1 MFLRKRSAASGAAL
15 IITLALL
22 VLFAAMTLAFF
33 SQVTTESRTARTF
46 ADSLSTRQLA
56 DSAVGIVMS
65 QVREATTVP
74 NGAWASQPGM
84 IRVYGEEGKA
94 SEKAHAFYK
103 LYSSDNLTLNAEA
116 LRSFDP
122 EKEVPAGAGHG
133 WNHLPALWTD
143 LNEPVTSSPTPEKQA
158 IRYPIFDPEAAGKV
172 EGFEL
177 LEDRQDDSGRPARMP
192 VRWLY
197 VLRDGSVTAPNR
209 ASEDG
214 QSAIWDP
221 ATAETK
227 RRTPSRENPIVGRVA
242 FWADDETSKVN
253 INTAGGFTTKDLR
266 SYQESN
272 FAGSYWDTPRFS
284 TQFDRGGTLDE
295 DTGEFAGG
303 EGGLALCQPLHN
315 EFQRYPGHPATTSLG
330 LVLGNALK
338 SEALYTLLPRLTPG
352 GSRGGTER
360 LLAKT
365 DTELNAKTER
375 LYASVDEFFFGATL
389 DAGRRKTAGAA
400 IAALDP
406 DAPSVLQA
414 ERLNY
419 TRPFLTAHSRAPEL
433 NLWGRPRMTI
443 WPVHTDT
450 KLRNPTDNLLAF
462 CSTIGPA
469 RDPRLFLPQR
479 EDPYSPT
486 VDSAIPRNAAL
497 YDYLRELTSQLTPG
511 YGKASFAQKY
521 GTDRDQ
527 ILTEIFDYI
536 RTANLRDSTRDKAL
550 PTQAEKDKY
559 KFSPRGIVVPL
570 VFKRDGRET
579 MGFGRFPTISEV
591 SLVFYHAGYVPA
603 AGGKTYFDPSAKR
616 TLGVS
621 ANLMRAFV
629 VIETMN
635 PVQGYAPTRAFNPT
649 EAGKNRIIVHELT
662 GLDQFQVTTSAGT
675 RPLGFPAQGQN
686 RNRWASG
693 AAPQGRNFGGA
704 EGFMHRLR
712 DKDSENPAADTW
724 YPFQTKESDA
734 ISIPTGE
741 TQFSFS
747 GGKVSLRTL
756 FGTLPIQRLEL
767 DFPPGIFPVPTDDLW
782 QDPGGFQHPD
792 AKITD
797 VKSLAGRIRWA
808 IQKSN
813 DPSTARRFKQ
823 ILQPGDTIRSMVA
836 GLKSDPRTTAISREA
851 APFLAHPLYGQP
863 EVRHAQILRTAS
875 GPFYIQG
882 KDTQDRQYTTKF
894 GSLIKLPAGLDY
906 EPDRSP
912 DLPENINGVFR
923 DDQQPGDFD
932 TGLGNLPDGPYT
944 GKPDEGNLAWRIF
957 NQAEGKWDYMHP
969 YYSWKYE
976 DALDTFFSPNRQM
989 ISPVMF
995 GSLITGA
1002 KRDWET
1008 LAFSPN
1014 PAGDNHRG
1022 IVVEPKDHLLL
1033 DLFHMPIVEPY
1044 AISEPFSTAGKVNL
1058 NFQLASFPW
1067 IKRTTA
1073 LRAVLHASRVTAVPA
1088 EDVNVYKRG
1097 QNQPPLEKNYRYR
1110 INRDE
1115 TIKGIENVFADYQ
1128 RRGPDHGFYKS
1139 ASAICE
1145 RFLYP
1150 EGVTN
1155 AGEIKFDPSEN
1166 RIRDFWKKNT
1176 LTGDNVRERPYA
1188 DLLPRLTTKSNTY
1201 TVHLRVQTLRQP
1213 RGATEDAYRTWRMS
1227 ADSVTGE
1234 YRGETSI
1241 ERYIDPEDRRFD
1253 RTHPVT
1259 SKNKDY
1265 LDVDKQSLETA
1276 YRFRV
1281 IHSKRFAP

>member
-1 MFLRKRSAASGAAL
+1 MLNQTRSASKGAAL

-22 VLFAAMTLAFF
+22 VLFAAVILTFF
-33 SQVTTESRTARTF
+33 SQVTTETHTARAF

-84 IRVYGEEGKA
+84 IRVYGKDGNA
-94 SEKAHAFYK
+94 SEKAHAFFK
-103 LYSSDNLTLNAEA
+103 LYSSDQLTVDAGEL
-116 LRSFDP
+116 SGFDP
-122 EKEVPAGAGHG
+122 DREVPTGRELG

-143 LNEPVTSSPTPEKQA
+143 LNEPVISSPTSEKRVM
-158 IRYPIFDPEAAGKV
+158 RYPIFDPEALGKV

-177 LEDRQDDSGRPARMP
+177 LDSGGDDSGHPARMP

-197 VLRDGSVTAPNR
+197 VLRDGSVTAPDR
-209 ASEDG
+209 AGSEG
-214 QSAIWDP
+214 QEAIWEP
-221 ATAETK
+221 ATPETE
-227 RRTPSRENPIVGRVA
+227 RRTPSRENPIVGRIA

-266 SYQESN
+266 SYDEQN
-272 FAGSYWDTPRFS
+272 YAGSYWDTPRFS

-295 DTGEFAGG
+295 ITGEFAGG
-303 EGGLALCQPLHN
+303 KGGLALCQPLHN
-315 EFQRYPGHPATTSLG
+315 EFQRYPGHPATTSVG
-330 LVLGNALK
+330 LVFGNALN
-338 SEALYTLLPRLTPG
+338 SEALYSLLPRLSPG

-365 DTELNAKTER
+365 DSGLVAKTDR
-375 LYASVDEFFFGATL
+375 LYASVDELFFGPTL
-389 DAGRRKTAGAA
+389 EQGKRKNAAEA
-400 IAALDP
+400 IADQDP
-406 DAPSVLQA
+406 DAPDLLNA
-414 ERLNY
+414 EWLNY
-419 TRPFLTAHSRAPEL
+419 SRPFLTAHSRAPEL
-433 NLWGRPRMTI
+433 NLSGRPRMTI

-450 KLRNPTDNLLAF
+450 KLRSPTDNLLAF
-462 CSTIGPA
+462 CSTLGTA
-469 RDPRLFLPQR
+469 RDTRLFLLQR
-479 EDPYSPT
+479 TDPYSPT
-486 VDSAIPRNAAL
+486 TDSAIPRNAAL
-497 YDYLRELTSQLTPG
+497 YDYLREQTSQLIPG
-511 YGKASFAQKY
+511 FGKATFVQKY
-521 GTDRDQ
+521 GKDRDQ

-570 VFKRDGRET
+570 VFKREGQET
-579 MGFGRFPTISEV
+579 MGFGRFPTVSEV

-603 AGGKTYFDPSAKR
+603 AGGKAYYDPAAKK

-629 VIETMN
+629 VIESMN
-635 PVQGYAPTRAFNPT
+635 PVQGYAPTRAFSAA
-649 EAGKNRIIVHELT
+649 EAGRNLRIVHEIT
-662 GLDQFQVTTSAGT
+662 GLDQFQVTTSTGT
-675 RPLGFPAQGQN
+675 RPLGFPATGQN

-712 DKDSENPAADTW
+712 DKDGENPAADDW
-724 YPFQTKESDA
+724 YPFQTKVGDA
-734 ISIPTGE
+734 ISIPAGE
-741 TQFSFS
+741 TQFRFS
-747 GGKVSLRTL
+747 GGTVKLRTL
-756 FGTLPIQRLEL
+756 FGALAINQLEL
-767 DFPPGIFPVPTDDLW
+767 EFPPGTFPTPTDDMW
-782 QDPGGFQHPD
+782 QDPGGFTNPE
-792 AKITD
+792 ATITD

-808 IQKSN
+808 LQPSN
-813 DPSTARRFKQ
+813 ETGMARRWKQ
-823 ILQPGDTIRSMVA
+823 ILQPGDTIRSVVA
-836 GLKSDPRTTAISREA
+836 GLKCDPRTTAISRAA
-851 APFLAHPLYGQP
+851 APFVPHPLYADSA
-863 EVRHAQILRTAS
+863 VRHAQILRTAS
-875 GPFYIQG
+875 GPIYIQG
-882 KDTQDRQYTTKF
+882 KDTENRQYDTKF
-894 GSLIKLPAGLDY
+894 GSLIKLPPGLDY

-912 DLPENINGVFR
+912 DLPENIDGVFR
-923 DDQQPGDFD
+923 SDNQPGDFD

-944 GKPDEGNLAWRIF
+944 GKPDEGNLAWRVF
-957 NQAEGKWDYMHP
+957 NQNEGKWNYMHP

-989 ISPVMF
+989 TSAVMF

-1002 KRDWET
+1002 SRDWET

-1014 PAGDNHRG
+1014 TAGQNHRG
-1022 IVVEPKDHLLL
+1022 NTVEPKDHLLL
-1033 DLFHMPIVEPY
+1033 DLFHMPVVEPY

-1073 LRAVLHASRVTAVPA
+1073 LRAVLHASRVAAVPA

-1097 QNQPPLEKNYRYR
+1097 QNFPPLEKNYRYR
-1110 INRDE
+1110 VNRDE
-1115 TIKGIENVFADYQ
+1115 TIKGIENVFAEYR

-1139 ASAICE
+1139 ASEICN
-1145 RFLYP
+1145 RYLYP
-1150 EGVTN
+1150 DGATN
-1155 AGEIKFDPSEN
+1155 AGVIKFDANETQ
-1166 RIRDFWKKNT
+1166 IREFWRKNT

-1213 RGATEDAYRTWRMS
+1213 RGANDDGYRTWKITS
-1227 ADSVTGE
+1227 GSVTGE
-1234 YRGETSI
+1234 YRGSATI

-1253 RTHPVT
+1253 RTNLVT
-1259 SKNKDY
+1259 TKNKDFI
-1265 LDVDKQSLETA
+1265 DVDRQSLESA

-1281 IHSKRFAP
+1281 ISSKRFAP